1 MFEFRM
7 SYLESGYHRPG
18 DRPFLFP
25 PEGVDDRINA
35 NLIEIE
41 GRNGTGKTTLL
52 NCLALAAGYLDHEK
66 DLETKPALRRKLQD
80 LDKNNTLEYFFR
92 ICCDKPDPI
101 DLKIERAKG
110 QKSKCWLNSKAV
122 DLDTINRKFDI
133 VFLTEDDPKK
143 VVNASLGKLSKYFNE
158 LEKGLV
164 FIQSSI
170 NRNLLDIAEFHE
182 FKKKENNMIKEIEG
196 FRKDIDNKRSD
207 HAKLTQKLKQVQQK
221 NDVKGKLELLNNEK
235 QITSEYNNL
244 KKKYDQTK
252 DKKDTDIIRS
262 LYRERLNLNRVN
274 DELKKIDAGITQ
286 ICDSLAH
293 YSIPLHTEK
302 LLKGDYAEL
311 NQLNQQMQPKKREET
326 VKLRMIDDL
335 IVLFG
340 HYLES
345 DIVPLVNK
353 PVHETLSELL
363 KLKARLAAD
372 RVFALLTALNNT
384 MAQKKSATLEF
395 DKIQNKICALS
406 QKGKDLKEIEEIQ
419 GAYIKAEEKYLALQV
434 AQSQDRTD
442 LLSKWRELSL
452 VDGDPVTIQS
462 QLNDL
467 EVSIRTQETMKSRYE
482 ENLRILRENS
492 TATPK
497 YVEKEGKLR
506 VLYETISKLR
516 ENVIQWTQILDNPEL
531 AGRQFT
537 SEEEKIGFGLADYQK
552 FVRAVGEYLGS
563 QFEPIPFDYKIH
575 NVKFFDIER
584 NVFIT
589 TDDRQI
595 HIDNLSQGQS
605 KITSLTGSFRKMDPS
620 KKKIVLIDEISELDP
635 QNLED
640 VKNTLKSKL
649 DEGSLLLAVLV
660 RPSSEMTRI
669 KGWGLKRDK

>member
-1 MFEFRM
+1 M

-326 VKLRMIDDL
+326 VKLRMIDDWHN
-335 IVLFG
+335 FM
-340 HYLES
+340 S
-345 DIVPLVNK
+345 
-353 PVHETLSELL
+353 
-363 KLKARLAAD
+363 LAID
-372 RVFALLTALNNT
+372 
-384 MAQKKSATLEF
+384 
-395 DKIQNKICALS
+395 
-406 QKGKDLKEIEEIQ
+406 
-419 GAYIKAEEKYLALQV
+419 
-434 AQSQDRTD
+434 
-442 LLSKWRELSL
+442 
-452 VDGDPVTIQS
+452 
-462 QLNDL
+462 
-467 EVSIRTQETMKSRYE
+467 
-482 ENLRILRENS
+482 
-492 TATPK
+492 
-497 YVEKEGKLR
+497 KLR
-506 VLYETISKLR
+506 GKNINCRKTI
-516 ENVIQWTQILDNPEL
+516 
-531 AGRQFT
+531 
-537 SEEEKIGFGLADYQK
+537 
-552 FVRAVGEYLGS
+552 
-563 QFEPIPFDYKIH
+563 
-575 NVKFFDIER
+575 
-584 NVFIT
+584 
-589 TDDRQI
+589 
-595 HIDNLSQGQS
+595 
-605 KITSLTGSFRKMDPS
+605 
-620 KKKIVLIDEISELDP
+620 
-635 QNLED
+635 
-640 VKNTLKSKL
+640 TLKN
-649 DEGSLLLAVLV
+649 A
-660 RPSSEMTRI
+660 
-669 KGWGLKRDK
+669 

>member
-80 LDKNNTLEYFFR
+80 LEQNNTLEYFFR
-92 ICCDKPDPI
+92 ICCDKPEPI
-101 DLKIERAKG
+101 DLKIERTRG
-110 QKSKCWLNSKAV
+110 QKSRCWLNSKAV

-143 VVNASLGKLSKYFNE
+143 VVNASLGKLSKYFDE

-164 FIQSSI
+164 SIQNSI
-170 NRNLLDIAEFHE
+170 NRNLLDIAEFQE
-182 FKKKENNMIKEIEG
+182 FKKKEGNMIREIEG
-196 FRKDIDNKRSD
+196 FRKDVDSERSD

-244 KKKYDQTK
+244 KRKYDQTK
-252 DKKDTDIIRS
+252 DKKDTDLIRS
-262 LYRERLNLNRVN
+262 LYKERLNLNRVN
-274 DELKKIDAGITQ
+274 DELKKIDAGISQ

-293 YSIPLHTEK
+293 YGILLHTEK
-302 LLKGDYAEL
+302 LLKGDYTEL

-326 VKLRMIDDL
+326 VELRMIDDL
-335 IVLFG
+335 IALFG

-353 PVHETLSELL
+353 PVRETLSELL

-384 MAQKKSATLEF
+384 MTQKKGATVEF

-406 QKGKDLKEIEEIQ
+406 QKSKDLKEIEEIQ

-434 AQSQDRTD
+434 AQSQNRTD
-442 LLSKWRELSL
+442 LLSEWRKLSL
-452 VDGDPVTIQS
+452 VDGDPVTIQN

-467 EVSIRTQETMKSRYE
+467 EVSVRTQETVKSKYE

-506 VLYETISKLR
+506 ALYETISKLR
-516 ENVIQWTQILDNPEL
+516 ENVIQWTQILSNPEL

-537 SEEEKIGFGLADYQK
+537 SEEEKIGFGLPDYQK

-563 QFEPIPFDYKIH
+563 QFEPIPFDYKFH

-595 HIDNLSQGQS
+595 YIDNLSQGQS
-605 KITSLTGSFRKMDPS
+605 KITSLTGSFKKMDPG

-660 RPSSEMTRI
+660 RPSSEMTGI
-669 KGWGLKRDK
+669 KGWG